1 MTDYF
6 TDLLPYLPAISISYI
21 AYLVATISPGPANL
35 AIMATSMSEGRKPGM
50 LLASGVVMGSLTW
63 GILAAVGLSTFLFSY
78 AWLMTAMRILGGLYL
93 IWLAYKSFRSALRA
107 QEPKALD
114 TGKNRTG
121 LQYFLLGLGIHL
133 TNPKSIFAW
142 LSIIA
147 VGVSPEAPA
156 SISFV
161 IVAGCWLMGICVFGG
176 YALAF
181 LTKKMIKVYGSFRRW
196 IEGTASLIFGLAG
209 LKLLTTR

>member
-1 MTDYF
+1 MINSF
-6 TDLLPYLPAISISYI
+6 NDLLPFLPAISVSYI

-35 AIMATSMSEGRKPGM
+35 AIMATSMREGRRPGI
-50 LLASGVVMGSLTW
+50 LLAAGVVMGSLTW

-78 AWLMTAMRILGGLYL
+78 AWLMTAMRIAGGLYL
-93 IWLAYKSFRSALRA
+93 LWLAYKSFRSCLRS
-107 QEPKALD
+107 QEPKALK
-114 TGKNRTG
+114 TGKDKTG

-147 VGVSPEAPA
+147 VGVTPEAPA
-156 SISFV
+156 EISFV
-161 IVAGCWLMGICVFGG
+161 IVGGCWLLGIGVFGG

-181 LTKKMIKVYGSFRRW
+181 STQKMITLYGSFRRW
-196 IEGTASLIFGLAG
+196 IEGTASVIFGLAG
-209 LKLLTTR
+209 FKLLTMR